1 MAWKGKE
8 ASEPEYHRHTRCP
21 PSSATDSIPVLRVIL
36 GIYAR
41 AHARVHAH
49 AYVCFRGLD
58 HHHQVGKVKVAREVK
73 VVKAVRE
80 VKVDKAATEVREVK
94 VVREVKEVRAVVKAV
109 GKEVREGVVAYMAA
123 LHKHGS
129 PVQTVKHRVEK
140 HKVETYMTGTSSS
153 D

>member
-1 MAWKGKE
+1 M
-8 ASEPEYHRHTRCP
+8 
-21 PSSATDSIPVLRVIL
+21 
-36 GIYAR
+36 
-41 AHARVHAH
+41 
-49 AYVCFRGLD
+49 
-58 HHHQVGKVKVAREVK
+58 KVAREVK

-80 VKVDKAATEVREVK
+80 VKVDKAATEVKVVREVKAATEVREVK

>member
-94 VVREVKEVRAVVKAV
+94 VVRE
-109 GKEVREGVVAYMAA
+109 GVVAYMAA

>member
-1 MAWKGKE
+1 M
-8 ASEPEYHRHTRCP
+8 
-21 PSSATDSIPVLRVIL
+21 
-36 GIYAR
+36 
-41 AHARVHAH
+41 
-49 AYVCFRGLD
+49 
-58 HHHQVGKVKVAREVK
+58 KVAREVK

-80 VKVDKAATEVREVK
+80 VKVDKAAMEVK
-94 VVREVKEVRAVVKAV
+94 VVREVKAATEEVKAV

-140 HKVETYMTGTSSS
+140 HKVETDMTGTSSS